1 MARSD
6 QLKALLRA
14 YAGDNQEHFFAVA
27 MQMAADEAH
36 RGHTKLASELR
47 DLVDAAKAGRT
58 PTSTVPSGKEKGGA
72 RPIPLAQPKGQL
84 SELLTVQYPRENLQQ
99 MVLSEEVRR
108 KLDRV
113 LREQRHHEQLSLH
126 GLSPRRK
133 LLLVGPPG
141 TGKTMSAAAL
151 AGELRLPLFTARFD
165 SLITKFMGESASKLR
180 LVFDALKSTR
190 GVYFFDEFDS
200 LGLQRGSQHDVAEM
214 RRTLNMFLQLIE
226 QDSSESLLI
235 AATNH
240 GKDLD
245 AALFRRFD
253 DVIKY
258 EAPDERQIES
268 LLRNSLGTFAT
279 DEMDFRHLVK
289 MGKGESHA
297 DIVKA
302 CLDSLKDAIME
313 GEKSVTQ
320 SSVARHLEERAQG
333 RDVRAQ

>member
-6 QLKALLRA
+6 QVKALLRA
-14 YAGDNQEHFFAVA
+14 YAGDNREHFFAVA

-36 RGHTKLASELR
+36 RGHTKLAAELR
-47 DLVDAAKAGRT
+47 DLVDAAKAAKKPALSALR
-58 PTSTVPSGKEKGGA
+58 SKVSE
-72 RPIPLAQPKGQL
+72 RPIPLAQPKGEL
-84 SELLTVQYPRENLQQ
+84 SELLTVQYPREHLQQ
-99 MVLSEEVRR
+99 MVLSESVHS
-108 KLDRV
+108 KLNRV
-113 LREQRHHEQLSLH
+113 LREQRHHEQLLAH
-126 GLSPRRK
+126 GMSPRRK
-133 LLLVGPPG
+133 LLLTGPPG
-141 TGKTMSAAAL
+141 TGKTMTAAAV

-165 SLITKFMGESASKLR
+165 TLITKFMGESASKLR
-180 LVFDALKSTR
+180 LVFEALKTTR

-226 QDSSESLLI
+226 QDASDSLLI

-258 EAPDERQIES
+258 EAPDERQIEA
-268 LLRNSLGTFAT
+268 LLRNSLGVFGTA
-279 DEMDFRHLVK
+279 DSDYRSLALA
-289 MGKGESHA
+289 GKGQSHA

-302 CLDSLKDAIME
+302 CFDALKDAIME
-313 GEKSVTQ
+313 GQKTVSEASVIL
-320 SSVARHLEERAQG
+320 HLEERAQG
-333 RDVRAQ
+333 NDLHR

>member
-6 QLKALLRA
+6 QVKALLRA
-14 YAGDNQEHFFAVA
+14 YAGDNHEHFYAVA

-36 RGHTKLASELR
+36 RGHTKLAAELR
-47 DLVDAAKAGRT
+47 DLVDAAK
-58 PTSTVPSGKEKGGA
+58 SGKKSGLSSVRSKGVGGPA
-72 RPIPLAQPKGQL
+72 IPLAQPKGEL
-84 SELLTVQYPRENLQQ
+84 SELLTVQYPGEHLQQ
-99 MVLSEEVRR
+99 MVLSDSVRT
-108 KLDRV
+108 KLNRV
-113 LREQRHHEQLSLH
+113 LREQRHHEQLRGH

-141 TGKTMSAAAL
+141 TGKTMTAAAL

-180 LVFDALKSTR
+180 LVFEALKSTR

-226 QDSSESLLI
+226 QDASDSLLI

-245 AALFRRFD
+245 TALFRRFD

-258 EAPDERQIES
+258 EAPDERQIEA
-268 LLRNSLGTFAT
+268 LLKNSLSVFAT
-279 DEMDFRHLVK
+279 PDMDYRRLALA
-289 MGKGESHA
+289 GKGESHA

-302 CLDSLKDAIME
+302 CLDALKDAIME
-313 GEKSVTQ
+313 GEQTVSE
-320 SSVARHLEERAQG
+320 SSVILHLEERAQG
-333 RDVRAQ
+333 HDLHR

>member
-6 QLKALLRA
+6 QVKALLRA
-14 YAGDNQEHFFAVA
+14 YAGDNREHFFAVA

-36 RGHTKLASELR
+36 RGHTKLAAELR
-47 DLVDAAKAGRT
+47 DLVDAAKAGKT
-58 PTSTVPSGKEKGGA
+58 GEQTTSRAKTSA
-72 RPIPLAQPKGQL
+72 RPTPLAQPKGEL
-84 SELLTVQYPRENLQQ
+84 SELLTAQYPQEHLQQ
-99 MVLSEEVRR
+99 MVLSETVRR

-113 LREQRHHEQLSLH
+113 LREQRHHGQLRLH

-141 TGKTMSAAAL
+141 TGKTMTASAL

-180 LVFDALKSTR
+180 LVFEALKSTR

-226 QDSSESLLI
+226 QDSSDSLLI

-253 DVIKY
+253 DVIQY
-258 EAPDERQIES
+258 DAPDEKQIEA
-268 LLRNSLGTFAT
+268 LLKNSLGTFVT
-279 DEMDFRHLVK
+279 PKIDFPRLAQI
-289 MGKGESHA
+289 GRGEAHA

-302 CLDSLKDAIME
+302 CVDALKDAIME
-313 GEKSVTQ
+313 DKKIVSQE
-320 SSVARHLEERAQG
+320 SVARHLEERTQG
-333 RDVRAQ
+333 RNFGM

>member
-6 QLKALLRA
+6 QIKALLRA
-14 YAGDNQEHFFAVA
+14 YAGDNHEHFFAVA

-36 RGHTKLASELR
+36 RGHTKLATELR
-47 DLVDAAKAGRT
+47 DLVDAAKAGKPPLKIGTRGK
-58 PTSTVPSGKEKGGA
+58 TSA
-72 RPIPLAQPKGQL
+72 RPIPLAQPKGEL
-84 SELLTVQYPRENLQQ
+84 SELLAVQYPDEHLQH
-99 MVLSEEVRR
+99 MVLSDAVRQ

-113 LREQRHHEQLSLH
+113 LREQRHHEQLHAH

-133 LLLVGPPG
+133 LLLIGPPG
-141 TGKTMSAAAL
+141 TGKTMTAAAL

-180 LVFDALKSTR
+180 LVFEALKSTR

-226 QDSSESLLI
+226 QDSSDSLLI

-245 AALFRRFD
+245 TALFRRFD

-258 EAPDERQIES
+258 EAPEERQIKA
-268 LLRNSLGTFAT
+268 LLKNSLGTFAPP
-279 DEMDFRHLVK
+279 DIDFSQLASV
-289 MGKGESHA
+289 GQGESHA

-302 CLDSLKDAIME
+302 CIDALKEAVME
-313 GEKSVTQ
+313 GQPFVSQE
-320 SSVARHLEERAQG
+320 SVALHLQERSQG
-333 RDVRAQ
+333 HNLPR

>member
-14 YAGDNQEHFFAVA
+14 YAGDNHEHFYAVA

-36 RGHTKLASELR
+36 RGHTKLAAELR
-47 DLVDAAKAGRT
+47 DLVDAAKAGKPALKIGARGK
-58 PTSTVPSGKEKGGA
+58 TSA
-72 RPIPLAQPKGQL
+72 RPIPLAQPKGEL
-84 SELLTVQYPRENLQQ
+84 SELLTVQYPQEHLQH
-99 MVLSEEVRR
+99 MVLSDGVRQ

-113 LREQRHHEQLSLH
+113 LREQRHHEQLRLH

-141 TGKTMSAAAL
+141 TGKTMTAAAL

-180 LVFDALKSTR
+180 LVFEALKSTR

-226 QDSSESLLI
+226 QDMSDSLLI

-245 AALFRRFD
+245 TALFRRFD

-258 EAPDERQIES
+258 DAPDDHQIEA
-268 LLRNSLGTFAT
+268 LLKNSLGTFVT
-279 DEMDFRHLVK
+279 PEIDFEALAK
-289 MGKGESHA
+289 IGLGESHA

-302 CLDSLKDAIME
+302 CLDALKEAIME
-313 GEKSVTQ
+313 GKKVVSHD
-320 SSVARHLEERAQG
+320 SVARHLEERTQG
-333 RDVRAQ
+333 RNLRS

>member
-6 QLKALLRA
+6 QVKALLRA
-14 YAGDNQEHFFAVA
+14 YAGDNHEHFFAVA

-36 RGHTKLASELR
+36 RGHAKLAAELR
-47 DLVDAAKAGRT
+47 DLVDAAKAGK
-58 PTSTVPSGKEKGGA
+58 VPGLPAVRGKTA
-72 RPIPLAQPKGQL
+72 AQRPIPLAQPKGEL
-84 SELLTVQYPRENLQQ
+84 SELLTVQYPHEHLQH
-99 MVLSEEVRR
+99 MVLSESVRG
-108 KLDRV
+108 KLNRA
-113 LREQRHHEQLSLH
+113 LREQRHHEQLRAH

-141 TGKTMSAAAL
+141 TGKTMTAAAL

-180 LVFDALKSTR
+180 LVFEALKSTR

-245 AALFRRFD
+245 TALFRRFD

-268 LLRNSLGTFAT
+268 LLKNSLGTFAT
-279 DEMDFRHLVK
+279 PEIDFHRLAVV
-289 MGKGESHA
+289 GKGESHA

-302 CLDSLKDAIME
+302 CFDALKDAVME
-313 GEKSVTQ
+313 GQACVSEL
-320 SSVARHLEERAQG
+320 SVARHLEERAHGHNLQS
-333 RDVRAQ
+333 

>member
-36 RGHTKLASELR
+36 RGHTKLAAELR
-47 DLVDAAKAGRT
+47 DLVDAAKSEKKPGLSSVRSKGVQR
-58 PTSTVPSGKEKGGA
+58 PT
-72 RPIPLAQPKGQL
+72 PLAQPKGEL
-84 SELLTVQYPRENLQQ
+84 SELLTVQYPQEHLQH
-99 MVLSEEVRR
+99 MVLSDGVRH
-108 KLDRV
+108 KLSRV
-113 LREQRHHEQLSLH
+113 LREQRHHEQLRLH

-141 TGKTMSAAAL
+141 TGKTMTAAAL

-180 LVFDALKSTR
+180 LVFEALKSTR

-226 QDSSESLLI
+226 QDTSDSLLI

-245 AALFRRFD
+245 QALFRRFD
-253 DVIKY
+253 DVISY
-258 EAPDERQIES
+258 EAPDQQQIEA
-268 LLRNSLGTFAT
+268 LLKNSLGTFVT
-279 DEMDFRHLVK
+279 PEIDFESLARI
-289 MGKGESHA
+289 GRGESHA
-297 DIVKA
+297 DVVKA
-302 CLDSLKDAIME
+302 CLDALKDAIM
-313 GEKSVTQ
+313 GGKKVVSHD
-320 SSVARHLEERAQG
+320 SVALHLEERTQG
-333 RDVRAQ
+333 RTLRS